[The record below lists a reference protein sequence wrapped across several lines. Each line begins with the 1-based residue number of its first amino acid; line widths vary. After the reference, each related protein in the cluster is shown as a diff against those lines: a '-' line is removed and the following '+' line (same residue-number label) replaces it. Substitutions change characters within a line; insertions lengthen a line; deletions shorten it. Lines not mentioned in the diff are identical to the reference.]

1 MWCISSSWS
10 QCSLELPKNL
20 STILWSNLGPDS
32 RFRFFFCFFWSWTWL
47 VAELEFCNDLY
58 PVYISFFF
66 FRFWFTIN
74 ANIYQR
80 DMIKCLF
87 SIVTHASSMS
97 LFTHM
102 FWFYFYS
109 WFYILSEQI
118 FSGTSVSMSSVTTH
132 VLHNSFWKIRPL
144 FGQILITCLKC
155 SRASFLPS
163 FYCRKMRWDPAWVLI
178 PKAITVMLAT
188 MMIKILII
196 LIMIEVMI
204 AVVF

>member
-1 MWCISSSWS
+1 
-10 QCSLELPKNL
+10 
-20 STILWSNLGPDS
+20 
-32 RFRFFFCFFWSWTWL
+32 
-47 VAELEFCNDLY
+47 
-58 PVYISFFF
+58 
-66 FRFWFTIN
+66 
-74 ANIYQR
+74 
-80 DMIKCLF
+80 
-87 SIVTHASSMS
+87 MS

-196 LIMIEVMI
+196 LITIKLWLQLCSSNLSLLKHAFFKLLLNFFETHDPKSEI
-204 AVVF
+204 LFLKGISKAILKQK